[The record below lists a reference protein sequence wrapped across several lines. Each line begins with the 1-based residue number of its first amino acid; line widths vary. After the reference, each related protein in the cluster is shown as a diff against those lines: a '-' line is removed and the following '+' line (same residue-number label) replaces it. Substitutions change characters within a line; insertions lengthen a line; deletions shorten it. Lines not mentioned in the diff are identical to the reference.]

1 MKKEIFPIALILILA
16 FSRLI
21 PHPPNFTPII
31 SMAVMSGFFLRN
43 IRLSLLVVV
52 FSMLISDIIIGIH
65 SNMFFVYF
73 SLILIIFTFNMLTK
87 KMNILNVALLSFCG
101 SLLFFMISN
110 FGVWLNSTLYEKN
123 ISGLINCYTMAIPFF
138 HNTLISTLFFSY
150 IAMFANSSLRKIS
163 I

>member
-138 HNTLISTLFFSY
+138 HNTLISTLFFYY

>member
-123 ISGLINCYTMAIPFF
+123 ISGLVNCYTMAIPFF

-150 IAMFANSSLRKIS
+150 IASFISSCQKQLN
-163 I
+163 

>member
-138 HNTLISTLFFSY
+138 ITH
-150 IAMFANSSLRKIS
+150 
-163 I
+163 

>member
-87 KMNILNVALLSFCG
+87 KMNILN
-101 SLLFFMISN
+101 
-110 FGVWLNSTLYEKN
+110 
-123 ISGLINCYTMAIPFF
+123 
-138 HNTLISTLFFSY
+138 
-150 IAMFANSSLRKIS
+150 
-163 I
+163 